1 MALDYHIRSR
11 EVDVNDTA
19 AEELDSLNG
28 DAESK
33 NQSIGV
39 SFTFL
44 STSTV
49 AFSFFFVLLSCSKKP
64 KQTIR
69 VPIG

>member
-39 SFTFL
+39 SFTFSLPRRSL
-44 STSTV
+44 SPFSLSYYHV
-49 AFSFFFVLLSCSKKP
+49 AKSPNKRCAC
-64 KQTIR
+64 
-69 VPIG
+69 